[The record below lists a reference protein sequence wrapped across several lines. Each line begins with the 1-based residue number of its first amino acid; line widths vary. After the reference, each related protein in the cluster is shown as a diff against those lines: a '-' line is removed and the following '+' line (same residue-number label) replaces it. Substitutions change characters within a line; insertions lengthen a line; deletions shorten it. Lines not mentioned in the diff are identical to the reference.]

1 MYFKLILYLFN
12 IDMEVVLICWYEN
25 SEYECILKGVRKYVY
40 EDKFYFFKRLFVY
53 DKFYV
58 V

>member
-1 MYFKLILYLFN
+1 MIISLS
-12 IDMEVVLICWYEN
+12 YEN
-25 SEYECILKGVRKYVY
+25 SEYECILKGVRKNVY